1 MKHKDFVKQINQEKR
16 KLSMYTIDEVI
27 EIVMNEDCNDLTI
40 GDCFDEEEIIEVI
53 NDLTDSNV
61 IGDNDSYD
69 ESLYFYDDG
78 DIDIIIDNLN

>member
-1 MKHKDFVKQINQEKR
+1 
-16 KLSMYTIDEVI
+16 MYTIDETI
-27 EIVMNEDCNDLTI
+27 DIIMDSDCNDLTI

-69 ESLYFYDDG
+69 ETLFFYDDG
-78 DIDIIIDNLN
+78 DVDVIIDNLN